1 MTTLNL
7 QVATG
12 NDDSLTGSGTN
23 NAGRN
28 VAGSATVTLTNAI
41 LPPGSHGKI
50 GRAHV

>member
-1 MTTLNL
+1 MPTLNL

-28 VAGSATVTLTNAI
+28 VTGSATVSVTDAI
-41 LPPGSHGKI
+41 LPPGSHEMGV
-50 GRAHV
+50 G